1 MFLSFLNWY
10 NIQYFFYEKILFFV
24 IVYVLKLKVYLN
36 MSLFKK
42 FLMSPFNG
50 SFLSQSVKVISST
63 FATQSS
69 IDKANLFTKNSS
81 LVLNDESNIW
91 PSNNLNMQQIR
102 TYKCKTRLRKRCKS
116 CYFVWRNGR
125 IYVEC
130 NEHPRHKQH
139 HVSSLIRGFDNIP
152 HGYTTEKAA

>member
-1 MFLSFLNWY
+1 MFLFRGLLLS
-10 NIQYFFYEKILFFV
+10 
-24 IVYVLKLKVYLN
+24 N

-42 FLMSPFNG
+42 LLMSPFNG
-50 SFLSQSVKVISST
+50 SFLSQSVKVITST

-69 IDKANLFTKNSS
+69 IDKTNLFPKNST
-81 LVLNDESNIW
+81 SNHLLTT
-91 PSNNLNMQQIR
+91 NTLNMQHVR